1 MRAEGDSWDIVS
13 SVGATALGIAAAR
26 AMETAKPDPL
36 VRDEY
41 AALFVRASGH
51 ERMIAML
58 EGPAAQ
64 DDWLLGSGMIGL
76 RTKYYDDHFVAAT
89 TDGVRQAVILAAGL
103 DARAYRLPWPAGT
116 VVFELDQ
123 PAVLEFKRR
132 VLIDND
138 AQPAADRRAVAADLR
153 EDWPAALLDAG
164 FDASAPT
171 AWLAEGLLPYLPGAA
186 QEGLFDQITQLSAPG
201 SHLAFDWIGNY
212 QNLDQVTEHQGENT
226 QNSPMAEIDLSELF
240 YTDHRI
246 EPEDW
251 FAARGWSAN
260 PEKVPALAARYNREL
275 PPIPEPLAPMFHSSR
290 WVAVAKPRTTR

>member
-13 SVGATALGIAAAR
+13 SVGVTALGIAAAR

-41 AALFVRASGH
+41 AAHFVVASGH

-76 RTKYYDDHFVAAT
+76 RTRFYDDHFVSAA
-89 TDGVRQAVILAAGL
+89 DQGVRQAVILAAGL

-116 VVFELDQ
+116 VVFELDR
-123 PAVLEFKRR
+123 PEVLEFKRR
-132 VLIDND
+132 VLTDND
-138 AQPAADRRAVAADLR
+138 ARPSADRREVPVDLR

-171 AWLAEGLLPYLPGAA
+171 AWLAEGLMPYLPGAA
-186 QEGLFDQITQLSAPG
+186 QEGLFDQITRLSAPG
-201 SHLAFDWIGNY
+201 SQLAFDWIGNY
-212 QNLDQVTEHQGENT
+212 QNLDQVTEHQAENT

-240 YTDHRI
+240 YTDQRI
-246 EPEDW
+246 EPEEW

-260 PEKVPALAARYNREL
+260 PAKVPELAARYHREL
-275 PPIPEPLAPMFHSSR
+275 PPIPEPLEAMFHSSR
-290 WVAVAKPRTTR
+290 WVTVAKPSTP